1 MSARDT
7 MTFQAYVTTT
17 VRTCSFNKSIGQES
31 TESVSGNAC
40 ERRGGA
46 LVAAL
51 AKCLLL
57 ILFL

>member
-1 MSARDT
+1 

-17 VRTCSFNKSIGQES
+17 VRTCSFDKSIGQES
-31 TESVSGNAC
+31 TEFVSGNVC